1 MFGPSPCYSH
11 GTVLT
16 GSDAHVIL
24 RLKSLPLELRTPI
37 LSETLP
43 LLQLLTN
50 EENIQHDR
58 SVSALNTKEAVER
71 FIVDSLNFSH
81 PPDPEDPDK
90 LNLVVLADGM
100 LVRLSGLG
108 RISTDMYGKRF
119 GDVGIM
125 IDPKFRGS
133 ED

>member
-1 MFGPSPCYSH
+1 M
-11 GTVLT
+11 
-16 GSDAHVIL
+16 
-24 RLKSLPLELRTPI
+24 KK
-37 LSETLP
+37 
-43 LLQLLTN
+43 
-50 EENIQHDR
+50 NIQHDR

-71 FIVDSLNFSH
+71 FIVDSLKFSH
-81 PPDPEDPDK
+81 PPDPKVPDK

-100 LVRLSGLG
+100 LVRLSVLG
-108 RISTDMYGKRF
+108 RISSDMYGKIL